1 MTDTEAAELVHQRA
15 WVGQKP
21 GLDRI
26 RRLLGR
32 LGDPQNKLKF
42 VHIAG
47 SNGKGSTAAML
58 ASVLTAAGLRTG
70 LYTSP
75 HLWRFHERFQ
85 VNGLP
90 ISGED
95 LADITA
101 RVLDAAED
109 ETEFELMTAI
119 GMVYFLRAGCNIVV
133 LETGLGGRLDST
145 NIIPAPEA
153 AVITH
158 IGLEHTELLGDTVE
172 KIAAEKAGIIKEGCD
187 VVLYGQSQGVQA
199 VMEDVCRRLGVPL
212 TVTAPPVVLSS
223 GLEGQTFTYPGQGP
237 YHISLLGEYQV
248 HNAAVVLETVNVLR
262 RRGWEI
268 PEEAVLRGLDQARWP
283 GRMEM
288 AWWSP
293 NVILDGG
300 HNPQCME
307 ALGKALRE
315 LYPGKKLIF
324 LTGVLAD
331 KDWPAMMGE
340 LLPLAK
346 EFYTIT
352 PDSPRAMSA
361 GELANYLEK
370 QGIQATPCETV
381 WDGLDRALAAAGP
394 QDVVCVTG
402 SLYMIG
408 EVRHLIGLFGGEKEG
423 GISC

>member
-1 MTDTEAAELVHQRA
+1 MTEQEAVELIHQRA

-32 LGDPQNKLKF
+32 LGDPQERLKF

-58 ASVLTAAGLRTG
+58 SSVLTAAGWKTG

-90 ISGED
+90 IPGEE
-95 LADITA
+95 LADIAA
-101 RVLDAAED
+101 RVLEAAED

-119 GMVYFLRAGCNIVV
+119 GMVWFLRSKCDIVV

-145 NIIPAPEA
+145 NVIPPPEA

-158 IGLEHTELLGDTVE
+158 IGLEHTQLLGDTAE

-187 VVLYGQSQGVQA
+187 AVLYGQSQGVRA
-199 VMEDVCRRLGVPL
+199 VVEEACRARRVPL
-212 TVTAPPVVLSS
+212 TVTAPPEPLSA
-223 GLEGQTFTYPGQGP
+223 GLEGQTFTYRGRGP
-237 YHISLLGEYQV
+237 CHISLLGEYQV

-262 RRGWEI
+262 RRGWDI
-268 PEEAVLRGLDQARWP
+268 PEEALVRGLEQARWP
-283 GRMEM
+283 GRMEL
-288 AWWSP
+288 ARRAP
-293 NVILDGG
+293 DVILDGG

-307 ALGKALRE
+307 ALGRALGE

-331 KDWPAMMGE
+331 KNWTAMMGE
-340 LLPLAK
+340 LLPLARD
-346 EFYTIT
+346 FYTIT
-352 PDSPRAMSA
+352 PDSPRAMPA
-361 GELANYLEK
+361 QELAGYLEA
-370 QGIQATPCETV
+370 QGVRAIPCGAV
-381 WDGLDRALAAAGP
+381 RDGLDRALAASGP
-394 QDVVCVTG
+394 RDAVCVTG

-408 EVRHLIGLFGGEKEG
+408 EVRHLLGL
-423 GISC
+423 C

>member
-1 MTDTEAAELVHQRA
+1 MTGQEAADLIHQRA

-32 LGDPQNKLKF
+32 LGNPQEKLKF

-58 ASVLTAAGLRTG
+58 ASVLSAAGLKTG

-75 HLWRFHERFQ
+75 HLWQFNERFQ
-85 VNGLP
+85 VDGAP
-90 ISGED
+90 ISEED
-95 LADITA
+95 LVDITA
-101 RVLDAAED
+101 RVLEAAED

-119 GMVYFLRAGCNIVV
+119 GMVYFLKAECDIVV

-145 NIIPAPEA
+145 NIIPSPEA

-172 KIAAEKAGIIKEGCD
+172 KIAAEKAGIIKPGCG
-187 VVLYGQSQGVQA
+187 VVLYAQGGGVRA
-199 VMEDVCRRLGVPL
+199 VVEEACERQRVSLA
-212 TVTAPPVVLSS
+212 VTEEPVVLSS
-223 GLEGQTFTYPGQGP
+223 GLTGQTFTCRGKGP
-237 YHISLLGEYQV
+237 YQIPLLGEYQG
-248 HNAAVVLETVNVLR
+248 HNAAVVLATV
-262 RRGWEI
+262 E
-268 PEEAVLRGLDQARWP
+268 VLRGRGWDISEGAVQEGLSRAVWP
-283 GRMEM
+283 GRLEL
-288 AWWSP
+288 ARRSP
-293 NVILDGG
+293 DVILDGG

-307 ALGKALRE
+307 ALARALGG

-331 KDWPAMMGE
+331 KDWSTMIGE
-340 LLPLAK
+340 LLPMAK

-352 PDSPRAMSA
+352 PDSPRAMPA
-361 GELANYLEK
+361 AELAAYLEG
-370 QGIQATPCETV
+370 QGAKATPCGSVRE
-381 WDGLDRALAAAGP
+381 GLELALVFLP
-394 QDVVCVTG
+394 PEDVVCVTG

-408 EVRHLIGLFGGEKEG
+408 EVRHLLGL
-423 GISC
+423 C

>member
-1 MTDTEAAELVHQRA
+1 MTGQEAADLIHQRA

-32 LGDPQNKLKF
+32 LGNPQEKLKF

-58 ASVLTAAGLRTG
+58 ASVLSAAGLKTG

-75 HLWRFHERFQ
+75 HLWQFNERFQ
-85 VNGLP
+85 VDGAP
-90 ISGED
+90 ISEED
-95 LADITA
+95 LVDITA
-101 RVLDAAED
+101 RVLEAAED

-119 GMVYFLRAGCNIVV
+119 GMVYFLKAECDIVV

-145 NIIPAPEA
+145 NIIPSPEA

-172 KIAAEKAGIIKEGCD
+172 KIAAEKAGIIKPGCG
-187 VVLYGQSQGVQA
+187 VVLYAQGGGVRA
-199 VMEDVCRRLGVPL
+199 VVEEACERQRVSLA
-212 TVTAPPVVLSS
+212 VTEEPVVLSS
-223 GLEGQTFTYPGQGP
+223 GLTGQTFTCRGKGP
-237 YHISLLGEYQV
+237 YQIPLLGEYQV

-262 RRGWEI
+262 RRGWDI
-268 PEEAVLRGLDQARWP
+268 PEEALVRGLEQARWP
-283 GRMEM
+283 GRLEL
-288 AWWSP
+288 ARRGP
-293 NVILDGG
+293 DVILDGG

-307 ALGKALRE
+307 ALARALGE

-331 KDWPAMMGE
+331 KDWSTMMGE

-352 PDSPRAMSA
+352 PDSPRAMPA
-361 GELANYLEK
+361 AELAAYLEG
-370 QGIQATPCETV
+370 QGAKATPCGSVRE
-381 WDGLDRALAAAGP
+381 GLELALVFLP
-394 QDVVCVTG
+394 PEDVVCVTG

-408 EVRHLIGLFGGEKEG
+408 EARHLLGL
-423 GISC
+423 C

>member
-1 MTDTEAAELVHQRA
+1 MTGQEAADLIHQRA

-32 LGDPQNKLKF
+32 LGNPQEKLKF

-58 ASVLTAAGLRTG
+58 SSVLTAAGLKTG

-85 VNGLP
+85 VDGVP

-95 LADITA
+95 LAEITA
-101 RVLDAAED
+101 QVLEAAED

-119 GMVYFLRAGCNIVV
+119 GMVYFLKAECDIVV

-145 NIIPAPEA
+145 NVIPAPEA

-172 KIAAEKAGIIKEGCD
+172 KIAAEKAGIIKPGCSA
-187 VVLYGQSQGVQA
+187 VLYGQSREAEAAVERACGV
-199 VMEDVCRRLGVPL
+199 VNVPL
-212 TVTAPPVVLSS
+212 ARTAPAEPVSS
-223 GLEGQTFTYPGQGP
+223 GLEGQSFTYRGKGP
-237 YHISLLGEYQV
+237 YRIPLLGEYQAD
-248 HNAAVVLETVNVLR
+248 NAAVVLETVNVLR
-262 RRGWEI
+262 RRGWDI
-268 PEEAVLRGLDQARWP
+268 PEEALVRGLEQARWP
-283 GRMEM
+283 GRLEL
-288 AWWSP
+288 ARRGP
-293 NVILDGG
+293 DVILDGG

-307 ALGKALRE
+307 ALARALGG

-331 KDWPAMMGE
+331 KDWSTMMGE

-352 PDSPRAMSA
+352 PDSPRAMPA
-361 GELANYLEK
+361 AELAAYLEG
-370 QGIQATPCETV
+370 QGAKATPCGSVRE
-381 WDGLDRALAAAGP
+381 GLELALVFLP
-394 QDVVCVTG
+394 PEDVVCVTG

-408 EVRHLIGLFGGEKEG
+408 EVRHLLGL
-423 GISC
+423 C

>member
-1 MTDTEAAELVHQRA
+1 MTDREAIELVHQRA

-21 GLDRI
+21 GLERT

-32 LGDPQNKLKF
+32 LGNPQEKLKF

-58 ASVLTAAGLRTG
+58 ASVLTAAGVKTG

-75 HLWRFHERFQ
+75 HLWTFHERFQ
-85 VNGLP
+85 VDGAP

-95 LADITA
+95 LAEITA
-101 RVLDAAED
+101 QVLEAAED

-119 GMVYFLRAGCNIVV
+119 GMVYFLKAECDIVV

-145 NIIPAPEA
+145 NIIPSPEA

-172 KIAAEKAGIIKEGCD
+172 KIAAEKAGIIKPGCG
-187 VVLYGQSQGVQA
+187 VVLYAQGGGVRA
-199 VMEDVCRRLGVPL
+199 VVEEACERQRVSLA
-212 TVTAPPVVLSS
+212 VTEEPVVLSS
-223 GLEGQTFTYPGQGP
+223 GLTGQTFTYRGKGP
-237 YHISLLGEYQV
+237 YQIPLLGKYQV
-248 HNAAVVLETVNVLR
+248 HNAAVVLTTV
-262 RRGWEI
+262 E
-268 PEEAVLRGLDQARWP
+268 VLRGRGWDISEGAVQEGLSRAVWP
-283 GRMEM
+283 GRLEL
-288 AWWSP
+288 ARRSP
-293 NVILDGG
+293 DVILDGG

-307 ALGKALRE
+307 ALARALRE

-331 KDWPAMMGE
+331 KDYPAMMGE
-340 LLPLAK
+340 ILPLAK

-352 PDSPRAMSA
+352 PDSERAMPA
-361 GELANYLEK
+361 AELAAYLEGRGVK
-370 QGIQATPCETV
+370 ATPCGSVRE
-381 WDGLDRALAAAGP
+381 GLELALVFLP
-394 QDVVCVTG
+394 PEDVVCVTG

-408 EVRHLIGLFGGEKEG
+408 EVRHLLGL
-423 GISC
+423 C

>member
-1 MTDTEAAELVHQRA
+1 MTGQEAADLIHQRA

-32 LGDPQNKLKF
+32 LGDPHTRLKF

-58 ASVLTAAGLRTG
+58 SSVLTAAGLKTG

-75 HLWRFHERFQ
+75 HLWQFNERFQ
-85 VNGLP
+85 VDGAP
-90 ISGED
+90 ISEED
-95 LADITA
+95 LVDITA
-101 RVLDAAED
+101 RVLEAAED
-109 ETEFELMTAI
+109 ETEFELMTAL
-119 GMVYFLRAGCNIVV
+119 GMVYFLRAGCDIVV

-145 NIIPAPEA
+145 NVIPAPEA

-172 KIAAEKAGIIKEGCD
+172 KIAAEKAGIIKPGCSA
-187 VVLYGQSQGVQA
+187 VLYGQSQEAETAVERACGVVNA
-199 VMEDVCRRLGVPL
+199 PL
-212 TVTAPPVVLSS
+212 ARTAPVEPVSS
-223 GLEGQTFTYPGQGP
+223 GQEGQRFLYRGRGP
-237 YHISLLGEYQV
+237 YSISLLGEYQV
-248 HNAAVVLETVNVLR
+248 HNAAVVLETVDALR

-268 PEEAVLRGLDQARWP
+268 PEKAVVEGLVRARWP
-283 GRMEM
+283 GRLEL
-288 AWWSP
+288 ARRGP
-293 NVILDGG
+293 DVILDGG

-307 ALGKALRE
+307 ALARALGE

-324 LTGVLAD
+324 LIGVLAD
-331 KDWPAMMGE
+331 KDWSTMMGE

-361 GELANYLEK
+361 GELAEYLESR
-370 QGIQATPCETV
+370 GVRAVPCGTV
-381 WDGLDRALAAAGP
+381 GDGLDRALAAAGP
-394 QDVVCVTG
+394 QDVVCACG

-408 EVRHLIGLFGGEKEG
+408 EVRHLLGL
-423 GISC
+423 C

>member
-1 MTDTEAAELVHQRA
+1 MTGQEAADLIHQRA

-32 LGDPQNKLKF
+32 LGDPQNELKF

-58 ASVLTAAGLRTG
+58 ASVLSAAGLKTG

-75 HLWRFHERFQ
+75 HLWQFNERFQ
-85 VNGLP
+85 VEGVP
-90 ISGED
+90 ISEED
-95 LADITA
+95 LVDITA
-101 RVLDAAED
+101 QVLEAAED

-119 GMVYFLRAGCNIVV
+119 GMVYFLRAGCDLVV

-145 NIIPAPEA
+145 NVIPAPET

-158 IGLEHTELLGDTVE
+158 IGLEHTELLGDTVA
-172 KIAAEKAGIIKEGCD
+172 KIAAEKAGIIKPGCSA
-187 VVLYGQSQGVQA
+187 VLYGQSLEAETAVERACGV
-199 VMEDVCRRLGVPL
+199 VNVSLSR
-212 TVTAPPVVLSS
+212 TAPVEPVSS
-223 GLEGQTFTYPGQGP
+223 GQEGQRFTYRGRGP
-237 YHISLLGEYQV
+237 YSISLLGEYQV
-248 HNAAVVLETVNVLR
+248 HNAAVVLETVDALR

-268 PEEAVLRGLDQARWP
+268 PEKAVQSGLSQARWP
-283 GRMEM
+283 GRLEL
-288 AWWSP
+288 ARRSP
-293 NVILDGG
+293 DVILDGG

-307 ALGKALRE
+307 ALARALGE

-324 LTGVLAD
+324 LIGVLAD
-331 KDWPAMMGE
+331 KDWSTMLGE

-361 GELANYLEK
+361 VELADYLEK
-370 QGIQATPCETV
+370 QGARAVPCETV
-381 WDGLDRALAAAGP
+381 RDGLDRALASSEP
-394 QDVVCVTG
+394 QDVVCACG

-408 EVRHLIGLFGGEKEG
+408 EVRHLLGL
-423 GISC
+423 C

>member
-1 MTDTEAAELVHQRA
+1 MAGQEAAELVHQRA
-15 WVGQKP
+15 WTGQQP

-32 LGDPQNKLKF
+32 LGDPQEKLKF

-58 ASVLTAAGLRTG
+58 SSVLTAAGLKTG
-70 LYTSP
+70 QYTSP

-85 VNGLP
+85 VDGVP
-90 ISGED
+90 IPDAE
-95 LADITA
+95 LADVTA
-101 RVLDAAED
+101 RVLDKAED

-119 GMVYFLRAGCNIVV
+119 GMVYFLQSGCDIVV

-158 IGLEHTELLGDTVE
+158 IGLEHTELLGDTLD
-172 KIAAEKAGIIKEGCD
+172 KIATEKAGIVKAGCN
-187 VVLYGQSQGVQA
+187 VVLYEQGFEMYSLFENICKLRYSSLRLTQTPTVLSAGPEGQS
-199 VMEDVCRRLGVPL
+199 
-212 TVTAPPVVLSS
+212 
-223 GLEGQTFTYPGQGP
+223 FTYRGKGP

-248 HNAAVVLETVNVLR
+248 HNAAVALDTVEVLR
-262 RRGWEI
+262 RRGWKI
-268 PEEAVLRGLDQARWP
+268 SQEAVLQGLEQARWP
-283 GRMEM
+283 GRMELVRR
-288 AWWSP
+288 AP
-293 NVILDGG
+293 DVILDGG

-307 ALGKALRE
+307 ALARSLGA

-331 KDWPAMMGE
+331 KNWTAMME
-340 LLPLAK
+340 QLLPLAK

-361 GELANYLEK
+361 AGLADWLESR
-370 QGIQATPCETV
+370 GAGAVPCETV
-381 WDGLDRALAAAGP
+381 RDGLDRALAAAGP
-394 QDVVCVTG
+394 RDVVCACG

-408 EVRHLIGLFGGEKEG
+408 EARHLLGL
-423 GISC
+423 C

>member
-1 MTDTEAAELVHQRA
+1 MTDMEAVELIHQRA

-21 GLDRI
+21 GLERI

-32 LGDPQNKLKF
+32 LGNPQEKLKF

-58 ASVLTAAGLRTG
+58 ASVLTAAGLKTG

-85 VNGLP
+85 VDGVP
-90 ISGED
+90 IPGEELVEIAVQV
-95 LADITA
+95 LA
-101 RVLDAAED
+101 AAED

-119 GMVYFLRAGCNIVV
+119 GMVHFLRSKCDIVV

-145 NIIPAPEA
+145 NIIPPPEA

-158 IGLEHTELLGDTVE
+158 IGLEHTELLGDTLD
-172 KIAAEKAGIIKEGCD
+172 KIAAEKAGIIKEGCS
-187 VVLYGQSQGVQA
+187 VVLYEQGFDLYGLF
-199 VMEDVCRRLGVPL
+199 EEICRFRYSRLALAGS
-212 TVTAPPVVLSS
+212 PVVLSS
-223 GLEGQTFTYPGQGP
+223 GLEGQTFTYRGSGP
-237 YHISLLGEYQV
+237 YHIALLGEHQIS
-248 HNAAVVLETVNVLR
+248 NAAVVLETVKVLR
-262 RRGWEI
+262 QRGWEI
-268 PEEAVLRGLDQARWP
+268 SEEALVRGLEEARWP
-283 GRMEM
+283 GRLEL
-288 AWWSP
+288 AWYSP

-307 ALGKALRE
+307 ALARSLRG
-315 LYPGKKLIF
+315 LYPEKKLLF

-331 KDWPAMMGE
+331 KDYPAMMGE

-346 EFYTIT
+346 EFFTIT

-361 GELANYLEK
+361 QELADYLR
-370 QGIQATPCETV
+370 GRGGRAAPCGTV
-381 WDGLDRALAAAGP
+381 REALDQVLAAAEP

-408 EVRHLIGLFGGEKEG
+408 EVRHLLRL
-423 GISC
+423 C

>member
-1 MTDTEAAELVHQRA
+1 MTDMEAVELIHQRA

-21 GLDRI
+21 GLERI

-32 LGDPQNKLKF
+32 LGNPQEKLKF

-58 ASVLTAAGLRTG
+58 ASVLTAAGLKTG

-85 VNGLP
+85 VDGVP
-90 ISGED
+90 IPGEELVEIAVQV
-95 LADITA
+95 LA
-101 RVLDAAED
+101 AAED

-119 GMVYFLRAGCNIVV
+119 GMVHFLRSKCDIVV

-145 NIIPAPEA
+145 NIIPPPEA

-158 IGLEHTELLGDTVE
+158 IGLEHTELLGDTLD
-172 KIAAEKAGIIKEGCD
+172 KIAAEKAGIIKEGCS
-187 VVLYGQSQGVQA
+187 VVLYEQGFDLYGLF
-199 VMEDVCRRLGVPL
+199 EEICRFRYSRLALAGS
-212 TVTAPPVVLSS
+212 PVVLSS
-223 GLEGQTFTYPGQGP
+223 GLEGQTFTYRGSGP
-237 YHISLLGEYQV
+237 YHIALLGEHQIS
-248 HNAAVVLETVNVLR
+248 NAAVVLETVKVLR
-262 RRGWEI
+262 QRGWEI
-268 PEEAVLRGLDQARWP
+268 SEAALARGLEEARWP
-283 GRMEM
+283 GRLEL
-288 AWWSP
+288 AWNSP

-307 ALGKALRE
+307 ALARSLRG
-315 LYPGKKLIF
+315 LYPEKKLLF

-331 KDWPAMMGE
+331 KDYPAMMGE

-346 EFYTIT
+346 EFFTIT

-361 GELANYLEK
+361 QELADYLR
-370 QGIQATPCETV
+370 GRGGRAVPCGTV
-381 WDGLDRALAAAGP
+381 REALDQALAAAEP

-408 EVRHLIGLFGGEKEG
+408 EVRHLLRL
-423 GISC
+423 C

>member
-1 MTDTEAAELVHQRA
+1 MTDMEAVELIHQRA

-21 GLDRI
+21 GLERI

-32 LGDPQNKLKF
+32 LGNPQEKLKF

-58 ASVLTAAGLRTG
+58 ASVLTAAGLKTG

-85 VNGLP
+85 VDGVP
-90 ISGED
+90 IPGEELVEIAVQV
-95 LADITA
+95 LA
-101 RVLDAAED
+101 AAED

-119 GMVYFLRAGCNIVV
+119 GMVHFLRSKCDIVV

-145 NIIPAPEA
+145 NIIPSPEA

-158 IGLEHTELLGDTVE
+158 IGLEHTELLGDTLD
-172 KIAAEKAGIIKEGCD
+172 KIAAEKAGIIKEGCS
-187 VVLYGQSQGVQA
+187 VVLYEQGFDLYGLF
-199 VMEDVCRRLGVPL
+199 EEICRFRYSRLALAGS
-212 TVTAPPVVLSS
+212 PVVLSS
-223 GLEGQTFTYPGQGP
+223 GLEGQTFTYRGSGP
-237 YHISLLGEYQV
+237 YHIALLGEHQIS
-248 HNAAVVLETVNVLR
+248 NAAVVLETVKVLR
-262 RRGWEI
+262 QRGWEI
-268 PEEAVLRGLDQARWP
+268 SEAALARGLEEARWP
-283 GRMEM
+283 GRLEL
-288 AWWSP
+288 AWNSP

-307 ALGKALRE
+307 ALARSLRG
-315 LYPGKKLIF
+315 LYPEKKLLF

-331 KDWPAMMGE
+331 KDYPAMMGE

-346 EFYTIT
+346 EFFTIT

-361 GELANYLEK
+361 QELADYLR
-370 QGIQATPCETV
+370 GRGGRAAPCGTV
-381 WDGLDRALAAAGP
+381 REALDQALAAAEP

-408 EVRHLIGLFGGEKEG
+408 EVRHLLRL
-423 GISC
+423 C

>member
-1 MTDTEAAELVHQRA
+1 MTGQEAADLIHQRA
-15 WVGQKP
+15 WVGQQP

-32 LGDPQNKLKF
+32 LGNPQEKLKF

-58 ASVLTAAGLRTG
+58 SSVLTAAGLKTG

-85 VNGLP
+85 VDGVP

-95 LADITA
+95 LAEITA
-101 RVLDAAED
+101 QVLEAAED

-119 GMVYFLRAGCNIVV
+119 GMVYFLKAECDIVV

-145 NIIPAPEA
+145 NVIPAPEA

-158 IGLEHTELLGDTVE
+158 IGLEHTEILGDTLD
-172 KIAAEKAGIIKEGCD
+172 KIAREKAGIIKQGCD
-187 VVLYGQSQGVQA
+187 VVLCEQGFDLYCLF
-199 VMEDVCRRLGVPL
+199 EEICKFRYSRLAL
-212 TVTAPPVVLSS
+212 TVNPEVLSS
-223 GLEGQTFTYPGQGP
+223 GLEGQTFTYRGEGL
-237 YHISLLGEYQV
+237 YHIALLGEHQLQ
-248 HNAAVVLETVNVLR
+248 NAAVVLETVNVLR
-262 RRGWEI
+262 RRGWDI
-268 PEEAVLRGLDQARWP
+268 PEEALVRGLGQARWP
-283 GRMEM
+283 GRLEL
-288 AWWSP
+288 ARRGP
-293 NVILDGG
+293 DVILDGG

-307 ALGKALRE
+307 ALARALGE

-331 KDWPAMMGE
+331 KDWSTMMGE

-352 PDSPRAMSA
+352 PDSPRAMPA
-361 GELANYLEK
+361 AELAAYLEG
-370 QGIQATPCETV
+370 QGAKATPCGSVRE
-381 WDGLDRALAAAGP
+381 GLELALVFLP
-394 QDVVCVTG
+394 PEDVVCVTG

-408 EVRHLIGLFGGEKEG
+408 EVRHLLGL
-423 GISC
+423 C